1 MGSLG
6 PCVRSAREDP
16 EETLESRE
24 PPWITCRQMP
34 PAPCYCRL
42 SLAVIAAAA
51 GPLLMA
57 LPPPAAAASAVSA
70 AAAPTVVHVKDGRL
84 VAGGTWVGTHTSQL
98 AANVVAPLFPA
109 VTAADWQETS
119 MINATMGLRHL
130 VLEGDYLADVPLSL
144 PSLFVLQ
151 LLAGSTITPAANLSL
166 QNTTTFTGLVQMHGS
181 CQLAISPPPMPPR
194 PPGQL
199 ALRIPC
205 GAPGQLAL
213 RIPCGAPAH
222 GQLVPATR
230 QYRSRE

>member
-1 MGSLG
+1 MDNLPPNAAGALLLQAE
-6 PCVRSAREDP
+6 PRRDRSG
-16 EETLESRE
+16 
-24 PPWITCRQMP
+24 CR
-34 PAPCYCRL
+34 PAPDG
-42 SLAVIAAAA
+42 AAAA
-51 GPLLMA
+51 RGGGLGRQRR
-57 LPPPAAAASAVSA
+57 SH
-70 AAAPTVVHVKDGRL
+70 THRGRVVHVKDGRL

-119 MINATMGLRHL
+119 MINATIGLRHL

>member
-1 MGSLG
+1 
-6 PCVRSAREDP
+6 
-16 EETLESRE
+16 
-24 PPWITCRQMP
+24 MP

-57 LPPPAAAASAVSA
+57 LPPPAAAASAASA

-98 AANVVAPLFPA
+98 AANIVAPLFPA

-181 CQLAISPPPMPPR
+181 CQLAISPPYPLVH
-194 PPGQL
+194 L
-199 ALRIPC
+199 ASWHSGHPVESLRMARSCLQPDSV
-205 GAPGQLAL
+205 
-213 RIPCGAPAH
+213 APANRCIFQR
-222 GQLVPATR
+222 GGR
-230 QYRSRE
+230 RRYD